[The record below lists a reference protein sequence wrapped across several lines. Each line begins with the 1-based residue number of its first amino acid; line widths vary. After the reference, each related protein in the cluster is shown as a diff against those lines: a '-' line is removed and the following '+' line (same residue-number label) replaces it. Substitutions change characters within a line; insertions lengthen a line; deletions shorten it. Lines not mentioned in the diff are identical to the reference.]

1 MARASE
7 EQRITG
13 LVFYGAVMLVGYLA
27 YRIVEPF
34 LVEIGW
40 AVVLAICLAPLRERL
55 ARRLGPTRAAIA
67 LTLTA
72 LFLLI
77 LPAAFAAAMLVR
89 EGPGAIAYVE
99 GQLRDRGGPMGL
111 FHVVWEW
118 LRQRLPLLPSE
129 EEVIQNAS
137 SGLGGLASHVVSNAG
152 SVLKGAASF
161 AFGLVITLGIMFF
174 LLKDANDMA
183 RAARRLMPFGREQN
197 ERLMTLARD
206 IVSASVTSMLAIAM
220 IQGVV
225 GGIAFWLLG
234 IQGAALW
241 GGLMAVLSLLPAVG
255 GALVWAP
262 AAIWLAVSGSLVKG
276 VILALVGLLILGN
289 VDNLVRTLFLSG
301 TARMS
306 TLVLLIS
313 LLGGV
318 SAFGFI
324 GIVLGPVV
332 AAVLTALV
340 ESYHAAEDDD
350 EARAPAGDAPA
361 SGTAPGAS
369 QSEAAPAALPAAL
382 APASAP
388 AAPAAGADVPPLS
401 APVVS
406 MPATSDA
413 PRTGKKPPTSP

>member
-1 MARASE
+1 MSRASE
-7 EQRITG
+7 AQRITN

-118 LRQRLPLLPSE
+118 LRLRLPLLPSE

-137 SGLGGLASHVVSNAG
+137 SGLGGLARHVVSNAG

-225 GGIAFWLLG
+225 GGFAFWLLG

-306 TLVLLIS
+306 TLVLLVS

-340 ESYHAAEDDD
+340 ESYHMAEED
-350 EARAPAGDAPA
+350 EAQAPDSHGTAA
-361 SGTAPGAS
+361 SGNATGAAPPLGVAAPPAAAAVTAPV
-369 QSEAAPAALPAAL
+369 AAT
-382 APASAP
+382 AP
-388 AAPAAGADVPPLS
+388 AAPNAGADLASSGAGPLPERAGP
-401 APVVS
+401 APS
-406 MPATSDA
+406 RPEH
-413 PRTGKKPPTSP
+413 R